1 MRALAD
7 RANLCRFQFL
17 LLHHHHH
24 PSDHQNHNHQ
34 QQLPYSPL
42 LKNTR
47 SIGFPALSLRF

>member
-1 MRALAD
+1 MAD